1 MNTLKLT
8 LAISIILTLAID
20 VLLAAPLYA
29 EETPLPGKADAR
41 VQHAV
46 YDPNN
51 VVRVLGTQLRS
62 TLIQFGP
69 TENIVLVAIGDR
81 DAWAWQKAKNLLFI
95 KPSVSPARNSNMQ
108 VVTAL
113 PNGQQRIYQ
122 FALIGQGERVVD
134 PVYGINFSYPAD
146 IAAARR
152 RAYEERRKQVSSE
165 LASQRLQ
172 VDLFYGARNWDYVGR
187 GSPAIA
193 PYQVSDN
200 GETTVFRFPGNTKL
214 PAIYE
219 LTTDGHEQ
227 ISSSTVTNDLVVVHD
242 TAPGFVLRLGSAV
255 YDVWNVG
262 YNPVGFNP
270 QTGTVSP
277 EVVRAVDRPANRR
290 DVP

>member
-1 MNTLKLT
+1 MNTRTLA
-8 LAISIILTLAID
+8 LAISVIFSASLH
-20 VLLAAPLYA
+20 A

-41 VQHAV
+41 VQHVV
-46 YDPNN
+46 YDANN

-69 TENIVLVAIGDR
+69 TESIVLVAIGDR
-81 DAWAWQKAKNLLFI
+81 NAWAWQKSKNLLFI
-95 KPSVSPARNSNMQ
+95 KPSIDPARDSNMQ
-108 VVTAL
+108 VVTL
-113 PNGQQRIYQ
+113 LQSGQQRIYQ
-122 FALIGQGERVVD
+122 FALVGQPDTAVD
-134 PVYGINFSYPAD
+134 PVYGINFTYPGD
-146 IAAARR
+146 VAAARR
-152 RAYEERRKQVSSE
+152 RAYEERRKEIGSA
-165 LASQRLQ
+165 LARQRLK

-219 LTTDGHEQ
+219 LTPDGHEQ

-242 TAPGFVLRLGSAV
+242 TAPGWVLRLGSAV
-255 YDVWNVG
+255 YDVWNIG

-270 QTGTVSP
+270 RTGTVSP
-277 EVVRAVDRPANRR
+277 EVVRSVDRPVDRR
-290 DVP
+290 DEP

>member
-1 MNTLKLT
+1 MNTRT
-8 LAISIILTLAID
+8 LALSISTILVLAIG
-20 VLLAAPLYA
+20 VILATPLHA

-41 VQHAV
+41 VQHVV
-46 YDPNN
+46 YDPSN
-51 VVRVLGTQLRS
+51 VVRLLGTQLRS
-62 TLIQFGP
+62 TLVQFGP

-95 KPSVSPARNSNMQ
+95 KPSVRPARDSNMQ
-108 VVTAL
+108 VVTVL

-122 FALIGQGERVVD
+122 FALVGQPDTAVG

-152 RAYEERRKQVSSE
+152 RAYEERSKEISSE
-165 LASQRLQ
+165 LARQRLK

-200 GETTVFRFPGNTKL
+200 GGTTVFRFPGNTKL
-214 PAIYE
+214 PAIYQ
-219 LTTDGHEQ
+219 LTPDGHEQ

-242 TAPGFVLRLGSAV
+242 TAPGWVLRLGRAV

-270 QTGTVSP
+270 GTGTVSP
-277 EVVRAVDRPANRR
+277 EVVRAVDRPVNRG
-290 DVP
+290 DAP

>member
-1 MNTLKLT
+1 MKTLT
-8 LAISIILTLAID
+8 LALTISTI
-20 VLLAAPLYA
+20 LAAPLFA
-29 EETPLPGKADAR
+29 EETPSPGKADAR
-41 VQHAV
+41 VQHVV

-62 TLIQFGP
+62 TLIKFGP
-69 TENIVLVAIGDR
+69 EENIVLVAIGDR
-81 DAWAWQKAKNLLFI
+81 DAWAWQKAKDLLFI
-95 KPSVSPARNSNMQ
+95 KPSISPARDSNMQ

-122 FALIGQGERVVD
+122 FALVGQPGTAVD

-152 RAYEERRKQVSSE
+152 QAYEERRRETSSD
-165 LASQRLQ
+165 AARQRLI
-172 VDLFYGARNWDYVGR
+172 VDLLYGARNWDYLGR

-214 PAIYE
+214 PAVYE
-219 LTTDGHEQ
+219 LTPDGHEQ
-227 ISSSTVTNDLVVVHD
+227 MASSTVTNDLVVVHD
-242 TAPGFVLRLGSAV
+242 TAPGFVLRLGKAV

-270 QTGTVSP
+270 RTGTVSP
-277 EVVRAVDRPANRR
+277 DVVRAVHRPAERK
-290 DVP
+290 DDP